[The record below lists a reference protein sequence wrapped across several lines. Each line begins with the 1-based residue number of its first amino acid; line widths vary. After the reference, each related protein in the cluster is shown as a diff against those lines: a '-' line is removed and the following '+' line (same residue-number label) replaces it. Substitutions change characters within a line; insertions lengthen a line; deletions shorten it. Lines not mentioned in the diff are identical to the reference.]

1 MRLLSTKQTLLFARN
16 NGDLRQQGGGD
27 NVTVSPKP
35 GIQEVP
41 DWLRETTTFEEAAKA
56 GVIVDLD
63 NLGRAPVAAPV
74 VEQPTVADDVG
85 ITTKKSK
92 PRAA

>member
-16 NGDLRQQGGGD
+16 NGDLRQGGGD

-63 NLGRAPVAAPV
+63 NLGRAPVATPV
-74 VEQPTVADDVG
+74 VEQPTVANDIG
-85 ITTKKSK
+85 IITKKSK
-92 PRAA
+92 PKAA